1 MLIRS
6 TWTLA
11 AADTIALPKS
21 YRLELIKLLHQRM
34 GLEFDG
40 EIPCVTYSGIVG
52 KPLLSGDFLGFQ
64 PNEVYQLSLCG
75 LQESASTAIADL
87 DLTNGLEFLG
97 VKFDVVNRDDDITSY
112 EALYQTLVATEPQA
126 PTRFELKF
134 LTPTAFSQ
142 GRVHIPLPVPM
153 SLFRSWLERWNHF
166 APVYLG
172 SDELIGYLG
181 ESIVLARH
189 RLQSQIFPVHTGR
202 ITGFTGEITL
212 QVLSRIDPLIAN
224 VTDLLVQYSN
234 FSGTGM
240 KTRLGMGSTQLIK
253 R

>member
-11 AADTIALPKS
+11 ASDAIALPKS
-21 YRLELIKLLHQRM
+21 YRLELIKLLHDRM
-34 GLEFDG
+34 GLEFEGDV
-40 EIPCVTYSGIVG
+40 PSVTYSGITG
-52 KPLLSGDFLGFQ
+52 KPLLSGDFLGFR
-64 PNEVYQLSLCG
+64 PDEVYQLTLCG
-75 LQESASTAIADL
+75 LQESASKAIVDL
-87 DLTNGLEFLG
+87 DLTDGLAFLG
-97 VKFDVVNRDDDITSY
+97 AKFNVLNRADDLTSY
-112 EALYQTLVATEPQA
+112 EALYQTLVATEPKA

-134 LTPTAFSQ
+134 VTPTAFAQ
-142 GRVHIPLPVPM
+142 GRVHIPLPVPTSM
-153 SLFRSWLERWNHF
+153 FRSWLERWNHF

-172 SDELIGYLG
+172 GDELIGYLG
-181 ESIVLARH
+181 ELIVLSRH

-202 ITGFTGEITL
+202 ITGFTGEVTL

-224 VTDLLVQYSN
+224 VTELLVHYST

-240 KTRLGMGSTQLIK
+240 KTRLGMGSTQFV